1 MNAAGAYFNRNLDSS
16 DTKMSSATPKLTVS
30 PKNFRTQDGLVEI
43 YKEAYLTKRAHVRA
57 TRLSPVVIPKLDS

>member
-16 DTKMSSATPKLTVS
+16 DTKTSSATPKLTVS
-30 PKNFRTQDGLVEI
+30 PKNFSTQDGLVEI